1 MFALAISL
9 FAAGADPAAASN
21 DCPGN
26 TTIELNDCAAKQL
39 EAAEARLQKYQ
50 QAAIDR
56 YSSDDESDGAAVIL
70 GIKASSEAFAA
81 YRSIECAT
89 VYEDYKEGTIRNL
102 MSLGC
107 KIQLTHQRTHT
118 IWENWLQYMD
128 STPPILPEPK
138 PTE

>member
-1 MFALAISL
+1 MFALALSL
-9 FAAGADPAAASN
+9 FAAGAAQAAAN
-21 DCPGN
+21 GDCAGQ
-26 TTIELNDCAAKQL
+26 TTVELNDCAGKNL

-56 YSSDDESDGAAVIL
+56 YSTEEDENPAVVL

-89 VYEDYKEGTIRNL
+89 IYEDYKQGTIRTM

-107 KIQLTHQRTHT
+107 QIYLTNQRTHT
-118 IWENWLQYMD
+118 IWENWLRYMD

-138 PTE
+138 PTDQ